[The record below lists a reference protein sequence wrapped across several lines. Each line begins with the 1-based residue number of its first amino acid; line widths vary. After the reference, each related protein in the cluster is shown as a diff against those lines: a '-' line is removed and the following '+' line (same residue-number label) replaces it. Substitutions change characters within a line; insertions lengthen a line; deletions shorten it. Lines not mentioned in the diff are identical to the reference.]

1 MGPDAVQKL
10 NDGGIYHFWQ
20 IAAMSPADVT
30 KTDHDL
36 KLGGKIERE
45 GWVAQARELADA

>member
-20 IAAMSPADVT
+20 IAAMTPADVT
-30 KTDHDL
+30 KIDHDL
-36 KLGGKIERE
+36 KLGGKIDRE